1 MVDLLNRFKS
11 LLAGRSQASYDDVRR
26 NDDCPCR
33 SGKKFKL
40 CCMERVERKARAVLD
55 SKLFGSRKS

>member
-1 MVDLLNRFKS
+1 MLSRFKS
-11 LLAGRSQASYDDVRR
+11 MLAGRRRVSYDDVRR

-33 SGKKFKL
+33 SGRKFKL

-55 SKLFGSRKS
+55 AKLFGSRKS

>member
-1 MVDLLNRFKS
+1 M
-11 LLAGRSQASYDDVRR
+11 LAGRRRVSYDDIRR

-33 SGKKFKL
+33 SGRKFKL

-55 SKLFGSRKS
+55 AKLFGSRKS